1 MTLTDEASVSS
12 SSLSA
17 VQGIIGANQQKMN
30 LRELKKELKGIDKLT
45 KKNLDIKSWKSDLK
59 LWIKYQHITD
69 PETIF
74 TACILTSSG
83 ETREIIQDL
92 YYENSFATKEEDDED
107 DEEDE
112 EQKYPSLDDVVDAI
126 EIFYGLKED
135 QNVLLRDLRALRIKR
150 NERVKDFNIRYR
162 SLYLKLDK
170 KRMKQISVFDY
181 ADALQNNVEAWK
193 RVSLK
198 DDISLNEAFKI
209 AEKVDRLAA
218 RSPSNYFGTSDS
230 STSTRNSKSYPTNN
244 NQFKRKTEFSESQKV
259 KDSEMEDLTRK
270 MKHLSVKVCFFCT
283 EKGHIQTNC
292 PKLQEILKNN
302 RTELLKQNHLN
313 Q

>member
-1 MTLTDEASVSS
+1 MTLSDEASVSS
-12 SSLSA
+12 SSS
-17 VQGIIGANQQKMN
+17 QGIVADVTNQRMN

-45 KKNLDIKSWKSDLK
+45 KKNLDIKSWKSDLN
-59 LWIKYQHITD
+59 LWIKYQHIKD

-83 ETREIIQDL
+83 EIREIIQDL
-92 YYENSFATKEEDDED
+92 YYDNSFTIKEEDD
-107 DEEDE
+107 DEEENE
-112 EQKYPSLDDVVDAI
+112 EQEYPSLDDVVNAI

-135 QNVLLRDLRALRIKR
+135 QNVLLRDLRSLKIKK

-170 KRMKQISVFDY
+170 KRKKQINVFDY

-193 RVSLK
+193 KVSLK

-209 AEKVDRLAA
+209 AEKVDRLTA
-218 RSPSNYFGTSDS
+218 RSTYNYYGTSDS
-230 STSTRNSKSYPTNN
+230 NASTRISKSYPNN
-244 NQFKRKTEFSESQKV
+244 NNTQFKRKIEYSESQKV

-270 MKHLSVKVCFFCT
+270 MKNLSVK
-283 EKGHIQTNC
+283 
-292 PKLQEILKNN
+292 
-302 RTELLKQNHLN
+302 
-313 Q
+313 

>member
-17 VQGIIGANQQKMN
+17 VQSIVGVATNQQKMN
-30 LRELKKELKGIDKLT
+30 LRDLKKELKGIDKLT

-69 PETIF
+69 QEIIF

-92 YYENSFATKEEDDED
+92 YYENSFATKEDDED
-107 DEEDE
+107 DEEK

-162 SLYLKLDK
+162 SLYLNLIRKG
-170 KRMKQISVFDY
+170 
-181 ADALQNNVEAWK
+181 
-193 RVSLK
+193 
-198 DDISLNEAFKI
+198 
-209 AEKVDRLAA
+209 
-218 RSPSNYFGTSDS
+218 RS
-230 STSTRNSKSYPTNN
+230 K
-244 NQFKRKTEFSESQKV
+244 
-259 KDSEMEDLTRK
+259 
-270 MKHLSVKVCFFCT
+270 
-283 EKGHIQTNC
+283 
-292 PKLQEILKNN
+292 
-302 RTELLKQNHLN
+302 
-313 Q
+313 